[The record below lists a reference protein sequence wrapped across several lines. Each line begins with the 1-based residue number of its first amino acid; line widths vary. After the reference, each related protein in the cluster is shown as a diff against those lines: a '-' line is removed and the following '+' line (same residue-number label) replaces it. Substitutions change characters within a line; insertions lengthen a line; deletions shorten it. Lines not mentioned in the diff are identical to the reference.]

1 MGEMPNSSRKR
12 LSMLYLVWWASL
24 AAQTVKNL
32 LAVQETWVPSLG
44 QEDPLE
50 KGVAAHFSILAWKI
64 PGQWSLAGYS
74 PWGPK
79 ELDMTAIIACKGKIT
94 CS

>member
-1 MGEMPNSSRKR
+1 MQRDFPGGSNGKES
-12 LSMLYLVWWASL
+12 AI
-24 AAQTVKNL
+24 
-32 LAVQETWVPSLG
+32 VQKTRVQSLG

-79 ELDMTAIIACKGKIT
+79 ELDMTEQLSHAKGRLPVVDTLLFIGINLCTFII
-94 CS
+94 

>member
-1 MGEMPNSSRKR
+1 MQRDFPGGSNGKES
-12 LSMLYLVWWASL
+12 A
-24 AAQTVKNL
+24 TVQK
-32 LAVQETWVPSLG
+32 TWVQSLG

-50 KGVAAHFSILAWKI
+50 QGVAAHFSILAWKI

-79 ELDMTAIIACKGKIT
+79 ELDMTEQLT
-94 CS
+94 V